1 MGYFLASCPPGR
13 PKWGRFNRFF
23 RSVFTEEPAGEIPQL
38 ETKFGDTLTGCTFTE
53 EDVAEQLR
61 GLKPDKSPGLD
72 GIHPRVLQTCAEE
85 LAVPLHI
92 VFRKSLDE
100 ECLPEDWKLARVVPI
115 YKRGARKSPGNY
127 RPVSLTSIPCKV
139 FESIDYPFSERGYFN
154 MWTVTACL
162 PGNNMVLWR
171 VDHV

>member
-1 MGYFLASCPPGR
+1 MYF
-13 PKWGRFNRFF
+13 FF
-23 RSVFTEEPAGEIPQL
+23 LRIQAAGEVPQL
-38 ETKFGDTLTGCTFTE
+38 ETIFDGDTLTDCTFTE

-72 GIHPRVLQTCAEE
+72 GVHPRVLQTCAEA

-92 VFRKSLDE
+92 IFRKSLDE

-115 YKRGARKSPGNY
+115 YKKGARKSPGNY

-139 FESIDYPFSERGYFN
+139 FESILRKMIIQHVDGHNLLAKEQHGFMKGRS
-154 MWTVTACL
+154 CL
-162 PGNNMVLWR
+162 TKKKKTWVLS
-171 VDHV
+171 